1 MSTPQKPW
9 SGSGPS
15 WKAPERSVRLRPQS
29 LTLVFHDE
37 VQVFWEG
44 YAQACTYLRRRRCCP
59 WIVADRNWRCE
70 RGGRARGRRVRRL
83 RLCLRLSVL
92 GDRSSGRDREMRRL
106 LQKSRHHRQGLRCVG
121 GRWPQ
126 ALRAER
132 LRQRA
137 SPWRRAEHRV
147 EALLQTP
154 SLDRHQPFLPS
165 QIQAPITQSLPP
177 SSRLISQYFQAAAQ
191 ESGPPLAAGMLM
203 P

>member
-1 MSTPQKPW
+1 MTRFRS
-9 SGSGPS
+9 SG
-15 WKAPERSVRLRPQS
+15 
-29 LTLVFHDE
+29 
-37 VQVFWEG
+37 EG
-44 YAQACTYLRRRRCCP
+44 YAQACICVVAVLPLDCCRSELALRTR
-59 WIVADRNWRCE
+59 
-70 RGGRARGRRVRRL
+70 RARSRSARASLTAMPTIIRPRRQLKRP
-83 RLCLRLSVL
+83 
-92 GDRSSGRDREMRRL
+92 RSGKRRL

-177 SSRLISQYFQAAAQ
+177 SSWLISQYFQAAAQ

>member
-1 MSTPQKPW
+1 MRK
-9 SGSGPS
+9 
-15 WKAPERSVRLRPQS
+15 
-29 LTLVFHDE
+29 LVLIC
-37 VQVFWEG
+37 VVAVAALGLLPIGIGAANAAGALAVGACAAYG
-44 YAQACTYLRRRRCCP
+44 YAYDYPSSETAQAAAIGKC
-59 WIVADRNWRCE
+59 
-70 RGGRARGRRVRRL
+70 GGS
-83 RLCLRLSVL
+83 CK
-92 GDRSSGRDREMRRL
+92 
-106 LQKSRHHRQGLRCVG
+106 KSRHHRQGLRCVG

-137 SPWRRAEHRV
+137 LPWRRAEHRV